1 MGGEQPSLQVA
12 SLIFDLVIVRHVH
25 VRLRTPQRISESKYP
40 ENGTTDPPVIPHKR
54 GHFRPRA
61 DAGSSAK
68 VPQAQYLVASPHF
81 VLDPGSTSG
90 ERPSIVRDDGSPE
103 PKSAQLLF
111 GES

>member
-1 MGGEQPSLQVA
+1 MTKLEDIEAAVEQ
-12 SLIFDLVIVRHVH
+12 
-25 VRLRTPQRISESKYP
+25 LRTPRRISESKYP

>member
-1 MGGEQPSLQVA
+1 MNRNLLKTALPTHPS
-12 SLIFDLVIVRHVH
+12 S
-25 VRLRTPQRISESKYP
+25 RTSAAIS
-40 ENGTTDPPVIPHKR
+40 GRVQMRDP
-54 GHFRPRA
+54 A
-61 DAGSSAK
+61 QK